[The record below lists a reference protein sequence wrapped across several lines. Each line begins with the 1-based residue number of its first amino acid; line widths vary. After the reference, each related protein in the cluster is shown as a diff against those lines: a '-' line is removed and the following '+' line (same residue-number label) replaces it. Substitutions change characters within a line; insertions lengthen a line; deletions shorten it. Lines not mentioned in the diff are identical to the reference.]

1 MKPPSASNLL
11 YTLGRKPTAIIT
23 EERLQKWNKAWTP
36 STPFTPTNLYFILVC
51 VSVCVLCAG
60 CQCFCIISL
69 CFCLCELFTIYF
81 LFRVWNSIRFSL
93 NQRSDKNVYIVSNS
107 NPKSLQT
114 MNWNAMFHFLLFNT
128 GFCNVI
134 RTLGHKARMQQ
145 QPTVRKRKWK
155 THEKWEL
162 NSIGI
167 GALAT
172 YITTHRGTMLCYS
185 PFTLSTSWNEL
196 IHWSAVVT
204 KFFEMVIIN
213 GSVECD
219 EHKKKLGE
227 KRK

>member
-1 MKPPSASNLL
+1 M
-11 YTLGRKPTAIIT
+11 
-23 EERLQKWNKAWTP
+23 
-36 STPFTPTNLYFILVC
+36 
-51 VSVCVLCAG
+51 
-60 CQCFCIISL
+60 
-69 CFCLCELFTIYF
+69 
-81 LFRVWNSIRFSL
+81 
-93 NQRSDKNVYIVSNS
+93 YIVSNS

-162 NSIGI
+162 YSIGI

-204 KFFEMVIIN
+204 KFFAMVITN
-213 GSVECD
+213 GLVECD
-219 EHKKKLGE
+219 EHKKSWA
-227 KRK
+227 KRGNSIWSDAVALFSGNNSINYKYHQNYCPTNAVNISIRMRNNK

>member
-51 VSVCVLCAG
+51 VCVCVCVLGVNVFVLFRFVSVCVSV
-60 CQCFCIISL
+60 SL
-69 CFCLCELFTIYF
+69 F
-81 LFRVWNSIRFSL
+81 FRVWNSIRISL
-93 NQRSDKNVYIVSNS
+93 NRRSDKNVHIVSNS

-155 THEKWEL
+155 TREKWE
-162 NSIGI
+162 
-167 GALAT
+167 
-172 YITTHRGTMLCYS
+172 
-185 PFTLSTSWNEL
+185 
-196 IHWSAVVT
+196 
-204 KFFEMVIIN
+204 
-213 GSVECD
+213 
-219 EHKKKLGE
+219 
-227 KRK
+227 